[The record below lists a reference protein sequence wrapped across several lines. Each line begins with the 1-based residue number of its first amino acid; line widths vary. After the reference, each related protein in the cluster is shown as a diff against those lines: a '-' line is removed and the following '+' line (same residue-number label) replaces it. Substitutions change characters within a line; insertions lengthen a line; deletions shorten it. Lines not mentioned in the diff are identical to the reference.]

1 MENQR
6 PLLYMSFFLI
16 LFLIWQAWVV
26 DHTPKPVATVETS
39 SSGTTPAATVAM
51 DTPQATAGM
60 VAAPVATA
68 ATESPRKIVKVV
80 TDLLDLEIDTQ
91 GGDVRNLLLRRYPQ
105 DAEHLDVPFE
115 LFANKEKH
123 FHIAQSGLVSKTSLV
138 PDNQNQHAIYETS
151 QDQYRLA
158 EGQDKLQVTLIW
170 QQDDVKVEK
179 IFTFHRDSYVI
190 DVEHIVS
197 AGANTWTG
205 QQYRQLKRSRPDKDS
220 ESMFIY
226 TYTGGVIY
234 NDEAKYKK
242 IDFDDLGD
250 QEFLKEKNLDQNM
263 TGGWT
268 AMIQHYFL
276 AAWVPDQKES
286 NKPYTFHI
294 AQDNHYVLG
303 LMSPVQTINAGEQGR
318 FHSQL
323 VVGPKLQD
331 SLQNVAPGLELT
343 IDYGVLTILAKP
355 LFWLLKFFHTMF
367 DNWGWA
373 IIFLTISVKVL
384 FYKLSETS
392 YRSMARMRKIAPRL
406 QTLKERFGDDRQGMS
421 QAMMKMYKD
430 EKINPLGGCLPIL
443 VQIPVF
449 IALYWVLLESVE
461 MRNAPFALWIDNL
474 SVKDPYYILPLIMG
488 ISMFVQQKLNPAPID
503 PMQQKIFQIMPIMFT
518 VFFAFFPSGLVLYW
532 VVNNLLSIA
541 QQWMITKRI
550 EAEK

>member
-6 PLLYMSFFLI
+6 TLLYMSLFFI
-16 LFLIWQAWVV
+16 LFLIWDAWQK
-26 DHTPKPVATVETS
+26 DYAPKPAVVAEQPSTS
-39 SSGTTPAATVAM
+39 
-51 DTPQATAGM
+51 
-60 VAAPVATA
+60 VAAPASTA
-68 ATESPRKIVKVV
+68 LDTPEASSSTMVMTPSIASTQSPRKTVKVV

-91 GGDVRNLLLRRYPQ
+91 GGDVSKLLLRKYPQ
-105 DAEHLDVPFE
+105 DAENLDVPFE
-115 LFANKEKH
+115 LFGSHDKH
-123 FHIAQSGLVSKTSLV
+123 FHIAQSGLVSKTSPV
-138 PDNQNQHAIYETS
+138 PDNQNQHAIYETT

-158 EGQDKLQVTLIW
+158 EGQDSLQVTLVW
-170 QQDDVKVEK
+170 QQNDVKVQK
-179 IFTFHRDSYVI
+179 IYTFHRNSYVI
-190 DVEHIVS
+190 DVEHVVN
-197 AGANTWTG
+197 AGTNVWSG
-205 QQYRQLKRSRPDKDS
+205 QQYRQLKRARPDKDS

-234 NDEAKYKK
+234 NEEAKYKK

-250 QEFLKEKNLDQNM
+250 QDFLKEKNLDKNM

-294 AQDNHYVLG
+294 PLDNHYVLG
-303 LMSPVQTINAGEQGR
+303 LMSPLQTINAGEQGR

-406 QTLKERFGDDRQGMS
+406 QTLKERFGDDRQAMS
-421 QAMMKMYKD
+421 QAMMKMYKE

-461 MRNAPFALWIDNL
+461 MRNAPFALWITNL
-474 SVKDPYYILPLIMG
+474 SIKDPYFILPLIMG
-488 ISMFVQQKLNPAPID
+488 VSMFVQQKLNPAPID

-518 VFFAFFPSGLVLYW
+518 VFFAFFPAGLVLYW

-541 QQWMITKRI
+541 QQWMITRRI